1 MLYAPIAL
9 FVYNRP
15 RHTKNLIDSL
25 RKNREAAESDLII
38 ISDAPKHEK
47 VTGVQ
52 EVREYIKSLT
62 GFRSVRIIERSENYG
77 LARNIIGGVTAL
89 LEESDRLIV
98 LEDDLIVSP
107 YFLSYMN
114 DGLNLYAGDEQ
125 VGSIHGYVYPVK
137 EQLPETFFLRG
148 GDCWGWA
155 TWKRA
160 WSFFEPDGRKLLSE
174 IKKRGLIRDFDLNN
188 AYPYYRMLQKQVQG
202 KNSSWAVRWHASLF
216 LRDMLTLYP
225 GSSFVNNQG
234 ADDSGTHLKSTNVF
248 EVPVAQSYSGIEK
261 ISTEESEAAK
271 NSFSRF
277 FFSIH
282 SNPLKRIF
290 RL

>member
-282 SNPLKRIF
+282 SNPLRRIF

>member
-1 MLYAPIAL
+1 MQYAPIAL

-25 RKNREAAESDLII
+25 LANKEAEKSELII
-38 ISDAPKHEK
+38 ISDAPKHEGI
-47 VTGVQ
+47 TGVD
-52 EVREYIKSLT
+52 EVRRYIKT
-62 GFRSVRIIERSENYG
+62 VNGFQSVKIIERQENFG
-77 LARNIIGGVTAL
+77 LAKNIITGVTKL
-89 LEESDRLIV
+89 LEEYGRLIV

-107 YFLSYMN
+107 WFLAYMN
-114 DGLNLYAGDEQ
+114 DGLNLYEEDEKA
-125 VGSIHGYVYPVK
+125 GSIHGYVYPVR

-160 WSFFEPDGRKLLSE
+160 WSFFEPDGKKLLSQ
-174 IKKRGLIRDFDLNN
+174 IKQRGLVREFDLNN
-188 AYPYYRMLQKQVQG
+188 SYPYYRMLQKQVEG

-225 GSSFVNNQG
+225 GTSFVNNQG

-248 EVPVAQSYSGIEK
+248 DVPVAQSYAGIRK
-261 ISTEESEAAK
+261 IELQESEAGRK
-271 NSFSRF
+271 SFSNF

-282 SNPLKRIF
+282 KNPLKRIF

>member
-114 DGLNLYAGDEQ
+114 DGLNLYADDEK

-261 ISTEESEAAK
+261 ISTEESEAAQ

>member
-114 DGLNLYAGDEQ
+114 DGLNLYADDEK

-248 EVPVAQSYSGIEK
+248 EVPVAQSYNGIEK

>member
-248 EVPVAQSYSGIEK
+248 EVPVAQSYNEIEK

>member
-1 MLYAPIAL
+1 MQYAPIAL

-15 RHTKNLIDSL
+15 SHTKNLIDSL
-25 RKNREAAESDLII
+25 LANKEAEKSELII
-38 ISDAPKHEK
+38 ISDAPKHEG
-47 VTGVQ
+47 VTGVD
-52 EVREYIKSLT
+52 EVRKYIKT
-62 GFRSVRIIERSENYG
+62 VGGFQSVKIIERQENFG
-77 LARNIIGGVTAL
+77 LAKNIITGVTKL
-89 LEESDRLIV
+89 LEEYGRLIV

-107 YFLSYMN
+107 WFLAYMN
-114 DGLNLYAGDEQ
+114 DGLNLYAEDEKA
-125 VGSIHGYVYPVK
+125 GSIHGYVYPVR

-160 WSFFEPDGRKLLSE
+160 WSFFEPDGKKLLSQ
-174 IKKRGLIRDFDLNN
+174 IKQRGLVREFDLNN
-188 AYPYYRMLQKQVQG
+188 SYPYYRMLQKQVEG

-225 GSSFVNNQG
+225 GTSFVNNQG

-248 EVPVAQSYSGIEK
+248 DVPVAQNYAGIRK
-261 ISTEESEAAK
+261 IELQESEAGRK
-271 NSFSRF
+271 SFSNF

-282 SNPLKRIF
+282 KNPLKRIF

>member
-52 EVREYIKSLT
+52 GVREYIKSLT

-248 EVPVAQSYSGIEK
+248 EVPVTQSYNGIEK